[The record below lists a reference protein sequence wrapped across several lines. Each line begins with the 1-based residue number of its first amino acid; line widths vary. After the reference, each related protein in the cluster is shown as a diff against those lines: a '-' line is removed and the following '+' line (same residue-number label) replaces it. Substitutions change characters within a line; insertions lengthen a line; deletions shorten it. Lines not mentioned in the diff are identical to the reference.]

1 MILVVERYNEIDSY
15 IVNIFSWWFGLR
27 CFFGGAGCSAT
38 SGTRGA
44 IFVTMYVISF
54 VGGGNLLR
62 YDEGATWLAIVAVS
76 VLFVIAC
83 FLNFTGRSCNSS
95 KLRSQRLNDVN
106 SCGICY
112 NFSILCH

>member
-1 MILVVERYNEIDSY
+1 MILVGERYNEIESN

-27 CFFGGAGCSAT
+27 CFFGGAECSAT
-38 SGTRGA
+38 SGTRGT

-76 VLFVIAC
+76 
-83 FLNFTGRSCNSS
+83 
-95 KLRSQRLNDVN
+95 D
-106 SCGICY
+106 
-112 NFSILCH
+112 